1 MVLCG
6 LLAFTAA
13 HPAAMLSGG
22 AAPVVFR
29 QPAEVNYRAPYG
41 APAAAEPYG
50 QPAAAEPYG
59 QPAEEPA
66 TKTDDIP
73 VTFQQLSMTLPTY

>member
-22 AAPVVFR
+22 AAAVVFR

-41 APAAAEPYG
+41 A
-50 QPAAAEPYG
+50 PAAAEPYG